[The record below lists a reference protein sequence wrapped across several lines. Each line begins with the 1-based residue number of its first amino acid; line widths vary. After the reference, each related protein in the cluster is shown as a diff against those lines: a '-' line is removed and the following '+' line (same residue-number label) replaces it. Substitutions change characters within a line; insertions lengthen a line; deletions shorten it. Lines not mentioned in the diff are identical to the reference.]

1 MQVISKSGLRPRHT
15 SEILIVDD
23 NSQNVQLLS
32 EIFERHGHQVQCAP
46 SGRMALRMA
55 LIHEPDLILMDI
67 RLPDVDGYDVCRQ
80 LKSFSQLAPIPII
93 FVSGLDE
100 AIDKMRAFEAGG
112 VDYVT
117 KPFHAEEVLVRV
129 NTHLRIRHLQSEL
142 EEQNRSLKRLV
153 QEQITAIVE
162 SHLATIFALAKLA
175 EYRDDD
181 TGKHIRRVQAYC
193 EVLARQMRHYGS
205 FTRYIDDV
213 YMQNLIKTAALHD
226 IGKVGIPDHILLK
239 PGELT
244 PEEQRVMQTHTTIGA
259 RTLDEV
265 LRCHPENRFI
275 KMGVGIARSH
285 HEKWDGTGYPDGLTE
300 DAIPLTARLLTIAD
314 HYDALRNARPYKKPM
329 DHRTACAIILDGDER
344 TRPSHFD
351 PMVLRAFT
359 ESRGEVARVYS
370 NFQDSAVAV

>member
-1 MQVISKSGLRPRHT
+1 MRLMGKPGLRTSHA

-23 NSQNVQLLS
+23 NSLNVQVLT
-32 EIFERHGHQVQCAP
+32 EIFERHGLQVQCAP
-46 SGRMALRMA
+46 SGRVALRIA
-55 LIHEPDLILMDI
+55 LTREPDLIVMDI

-80 LKSFSQLAPIPII
+80 LKSFTQLATIPII

-100 AIDKMRAFEAGG
+100 AIDKMKAFEAGG

-117 KPFHAEEVLVRV
+117 KPFHAEEILARV
-129 NTHLRIRHLQSEL
+129 NTHLRIRQLQREL
-142 EEQNRSLKRLV
+142 EEQNRSLQRLV
-153 QEQITAIVE
+153 REQITAIVD

-181 TGKHIRRVQAYC
+181 TGKHIRRVQGYC
-193 EVLARQMRHYGS
+193 EVLALQLSRQGS
-205 FTRYIDDV
+205 LTRYIDDN
-213 YMQNLIKTAALHD
+213 YLGNLIKTAALHD

-239 PGELT
+239 PGELN
-244 PEEQRVMQTHTTIGA
+244 PAERRVMETHTTIGA

-285 HEKWDGTGYPDGLTE
+285 HEKWDGSGYPDGLVG
-300 DAIPLTARLLTIAD
+300 DAIPLTARLLTVAD
-314 HYDALRNARPYKKPM
+314 HYDALRNTRPYKKAL
-329 DHRTACAIILDGDER
+329 DHRTACEIILDGDDR

-351 PMVLRAFT
+351 PVVLRAFE
-359 ESRGEVARVYS
+359 ESRADFNRVYS
-370 NFQDSAVAV
+370 TLQDSAIAV